1 MIKRG
6 YNPEFV
12 SKEIDW
18 ARRLPREDTLR
29 DKQPVTNQW
38 IPFVATFHPA
48 LPNIAKI
55 LHRLQ
60 PVLQSSRHCQGAIG
74 QVPMVAFRRPKSLK
88 DILVHS
94 DLKRQIPDR
103 GCRGCGDRRRRV
115 CDFLAEG
122 TGFKSRVTG
131 RDVVINFRLN
141 CNSDHIVYL
150 LSCTKCEI

>member
-1 MIKRG
+1 LIKRG

-12 SKEIDW
+12 RKEIDR
-18 ARRLPREDTLR
+18 ARRVPRGDTLR
-29 DKQPVTNQW
+29 DKQPFTNQR

-60 PVLQSSRHCQGAIG
+60 LVLQSSRRCRGAIG

-94 DLKRQIPDR
+94 DLKKQIPDK
-103 GCRGCGDRRRRV
+103 G
-115 CDFLAEG
+115 
-122 TGFKSRVTG
+122 
-131 RDVVINFRLN
+131 
-141 CNSDHIVYL
+141 
-150 LSCTKCEI
+150 